1 MGVRIPGDTNG
12 EAPPRLSKLVL
23 QTFLLRQFSVDRAY
37 VTASESHGKHFGQIT
52 VLRSPS
58 VKRKRPSASNDATI
72 SGSRFFHGPRP
83 VKDSAS

>member
-37 VTASESHGKHFGQIT
+37 VVDTLAICAGPSCLGPERAVIRPLGPEKRVAAIRGQQR
-52 VLRSPS
+52 LS
-58 VKRKRPSASNDATI
+58 
-72 SGSRFFHGPRP
+72 
-83 VKDSAS
+83 

>member
-1 MGVRIPGDTNG
+1 MGVRIPAATNIRC
-12 EAPPRLSKLVL
+12 PQILSKLVL

-37 VTASESHGKHFGQIT
+37 FTASESHGKHFGQIT